1 MLSRALRPEATK
13 LMMRILN
20 VSFSYSF
27 YRQGNGNSRRSPQL
41 LATRHKWQKRNL
53 EKGCVSPRTPCSGHQ
68 CLRVLPSRVPF
79 PELQNASLQHLSTP
93 RDISITPK
101 VLSVPLSQAHHAPP
115 PLLCHTLLFESWR
128 ADPNPNLSYPA

>member
-1 MLSRALRPEATK
+1 MLSRALRSEATK

-20 VSFSYSF
+20 VSFSF
-27 YRQGNGNSRRSPQL
+27 ILQTRERKLKEVTPT
-41 LATRHKWQKRNL
+41 ATRHKWQKRNL
-53 EKGCVSPRTPCSGHQ
+53 EKGCVSPQTPCSGHQ

-101 VLSVPLSQAHHAPP
+101 VLCVPLSQAHHAPP